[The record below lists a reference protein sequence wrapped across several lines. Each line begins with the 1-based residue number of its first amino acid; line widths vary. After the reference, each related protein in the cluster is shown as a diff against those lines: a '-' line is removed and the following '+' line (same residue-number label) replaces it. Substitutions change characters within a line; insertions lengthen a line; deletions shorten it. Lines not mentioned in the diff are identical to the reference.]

1 MKSDYQQLLKSL
13 ERKAYFASLAIGVI
27 AIFLISL
34 LLLGVAVVYGF
45 RQQNN
50 QYSLRIFVISLAV
63 GVLGFFGSLIWY
75 VIKTRE
81 YMRAESIEL
90 DLKYPGFYDYYLQWK
105 TKLDE
110 ITSSSN

>member
-1 MKSDYQQLLKSL
+1 MKPGYQQMLKNL
-13 ERKAYFASLAIGVI
+13 ERKSYPASLTIGVI
-27 AIFLISL
+27 ALFLISL

-45 RQQNN
+45 LLQSSQNT
-50 QYSLRIFVISLAV
+50 LPIFVISLAV

-75 VIKTRE
+75 MIKTRE

-90 DLKYPGFYDYYLQWK
+90 DLKYPGFYDYYQQQQA
-105 TKLDE
+105 KLDE